1 MKQLVQSYSSGE
13 LQLIDAPVPQHASQ
27 GAVLVSTKSSL
38 VSVGTEKA
46 MIDVAKKSLV
56 GKALAHS
63 TGHAVPPGLERGPTW
78 GTMILGWSRW

>member
-1 MKQLVQSYSSGE
+1 MNQLSQSYATGQSG
-13 LQLIDAPVPQHASQ
+13 LLDVPVPTSAPRDGLLIRTAAS
-27 GAVLVSTKSSL
+27 V

-63 TGHAVPPGLERGPTW
+63 TGRAVPPGLERGPTW